1 MGENKLNSAK
11 LVGELSKLAVE
22 ISENTKTDVFVR
34 YSPHVND
41 VMIDIHLNGWTS
53 DRHKPTYLSINL
65 KTGDVYEPSTS
76 TNLLN
81 GQKWHIGMVFNYL
94 NSML

>member
-34 YSPHVND
+34 YSPHGND
-41 VMIDIHLNGWTS
+41 VMIDIHLNGWNS
-53 DRHKPTYLSINL
+53 DRHKPTNVSINL
-65 KTGDVYEPSTS
+65 KTCDVY
-76 TNLLN
+76 
-81 GQKWHIGMVFNYL
+81 
-94 NSML
+94 